1 MANIDLTTNGW
12 VELIFE
18 GRNQSYGAYKLRRN
32 TPKRNIYS
40 IIVIALLAV
49 LFIGIYVA
57 KSAYDQYQLTHQKNE
72 QVTELSAL
80 NKPEKKAE
88 VKRKDIQIP
97 KEKQEVVQEVKS
109 SIKFTAPVIKKDNE
123 VKPEDEMKT
132 QDQLMQTNTAIGALD
147 VKGNSDNGAVL
158 QVAQRVADEPVKPD
172 KPEVENKV
180 FDVVEQMPSFPG
192 GNAALMKYLGD
203 NIKYPVVAQEN
214 GVQGRVVVSFVV
226 ERDGSIT
233 DVKVVRSVDPSLDRE
248 AVRVVSTMPKWI
260 PGKQNG
266 SAVRVK
272 YNVPVAFRL
281 Q

>member
-1 MANIDLTTNGW
+1 
-12 VELIFE
+12 
-18 GRNQSYGAYKLRRN
+18 
-32 TPKRNIYS
+32 
-40 IIVIALLAV
+40 IALLAV

-80 NKPEKKAE
+80 NKPEKKVE

-266 SAVRVK
+266 SA
-272 YNVPVAFRL
+272 
-281 Q
+281 